1 VSAHQEPLS
10 SDDGRRAMLQSIVA
24 LVLAVFGAKACSIMR
39 FDEKSR
45 ELVFEAVAG
54 EGEDTLVGRRIPAST
69 GIAGWS
75 LASEE
80 PISID
85 DVLSHPRFDREV
97 AEQTGYVPTKL
108 TVFPLLYGEESLG
121 VLSVLDAGA
130 TAHFFVSAT
139 ACTPLAYQW
148 FFNCLILTNETNCAL
163 VIASV
168 DPTNSGNYFVIASA
182 SGGSTT
188 SAVATLTVNLIPP
201 GITGVAANVDGSF
214 NLNLFGT
221 PGYTYILEATTN
233 LFPPGNWLSVATN
246 TLGTN
251 GVWQFTDTSAT
262 NFPQQFYRLKLAP

>member
-1 VSAHQEPLS
+1 MSAHQEPLS
-10 SDDGRRAMLQSIVA
+10 SEAGRRAMLQSIVA

-39 FDEKSR
+39 FDEGSR

-130 TAHFFVSAT
+130 TAHFG
-139 ACTPLAYQW
+139 LAGMESLAH
-148 FFNCLILTNETNCAL
+148 F
-163 VIASV
+163 ASHAAM
-168 DPTNSGNYFVIASA
+168 TLA
-182 SGGSTT
+182 
-188 SAVATLTVNLIPP
+188 AVAAARRAEASRDEAPLQALAEAIDSLGEQGRRRALTLIAALEPLIRQ
-201 GITGVAANVDGSF
+201 DG
-214 NLNLFGT
+214 
-221 PGYTYILEATTN
+221 A
-233 LFPPGNWLSVATN
+233 
-246 TLGTN
+246 
-251 GVWQFTDTSAT
+251 
-262 NFPQQFYRLKLAP
+262 

>member
-1 VSAHQEPLS
+1 MSAHQEPLS

-130 TAHFFVSAT
+130 TAHFGLAGMESLAHFASHAAMTLAAVQAARRAQASRDEA
-139 ACTPLAYQW
+139 PLQALAEAIDSLDEQGRRRALT
-148 FFNCLILTNETNCAL
+148 LIAAL
-163 VIASV
+163 E
-168 DPTNSGNYFVIASA
+168 P
-182 SGGSTT
+182 
-188 SAVATLTVNLIPP
+188 LIRQDD
-201 GITGVAANVDGSF
+201 A
-214 NLNLFGT
+214 
-221 PGYTYILEATTN
+221 
-233 LFPPGNWLSVATN
+233 
-246 TLGTN
+246 
-251 GVWQFTDTSAT
+251 
-262 NFPQQFYRLKLAP
+262 

>member
-1 VSAHQEPLS
+1 MSAHQEPLS
-10 SDDGRRAMLQSIVA
+10 SEDGRRAMLQSIVA

-39 FDEKSR
+39 FDEDSR

-130 TAHFFVSAT
+130 TAHFGLAGMESLAHFASHAAMTLAAVQAARRAQASRDEA
-139 ACTPLAYQW
+139 PLQALAEAIDSLDEQGRRRALT
-148 FFNCLILTNETNCAL
+148 LIAAL
-163 VIASV
+163 E
-168 DPTNSGNYFVIASA
+168 P
-182 SGGSTT
+182 
-188 SAVATLTVNLIPP
+188 LIRQDD
-201 GITGVAANVDGSF
+201 A
-214 NLNLFGT
+214 
-221 PGYTYILEATTN
+221 
-233 LFPPGNWLSVATN
+233 
-246 TLGTN
+246 
-251 GVWQFTDTSAT
+251 
-262 NFPQQFYRLKLAP
+262 

>member
-130 TAHFFVSAT
+130 TAHFGLAGMESLAHFASHAAMTLAAVQAARRAQASRDEA
-139 ACTPLAYQW
+139 PLQALAEAIDSLDEQGRRRALT
-148 FFNCLILTNETNCAL
+148 LIAAL
-163 VIASV
+163 E
-168 DPTNSGNYFVIASA
+168 P
-182 SGGSTT
+182 
-188 SAVATLTVNLIPP
+188 LIRQDD
-201 GITGVAANVDGSF
+201 A
-214 NLNLFGT
+214 
-221 PGYTYILEATTN
+221 
-233 LFPPGNWLSVATN
+233 
-246 TLGTN
+246 
-251 GVWQFTDTSAT
+251 
-262 NFPQQFYRLKLAP
+262 